1 MAVILDRVFF
11 FVFLLIILI
20 GTGLKIYTKRR
31 LSDIDGFSPII
42 RQDMEQEHIIGEF
55 GEKS

>member
-1 MAVILDRVFF
+1 MSIILDKILFF
-11 FVFLLIILI
+11 IFLLIILV

-42 RQDMEQEHIIGEF
+42 RQDIEEEHIIGEF
-55 GEKS
+55 GEEP